1 MTYVYGALAGLVWGA
16 AFAAL
21 NGFISLRAIRKSSNK
36 AILGANLLRLLLDV
50 VALGTVFLL
59 RNVLPFSMETALVG
73 TALSLSTIGIVFAFR
88 VAGGKIK

>member
-1 MTYVYGALAGLVWGA
+1 MNYVYGALAGLVWGA

-21 NGFISLRAIRKSSNK
+21 NGFISLRAIRKNTSK
-36 AILGANLLRLLLDV
+36 AILLANALRLLFDV
-50 VALGTVFLL
+50 AALGTVFLL
-59 RNVLPFSMETALVG
+59 RKVLPFSMETALVG